1 MEALLNRYR
10 NLTVLLVVI
19 LAQLLL
25 LAYQVK
31 TNQDVRLIR
40 VWAVTAITPI
50 AHVLEVVR
58 ANTIGIAENYF
69 VLIKVRE
76 TNQRLTQEN
85 GQLKLENSFLRTE
98 LQTADRV
105 KALSAFP
112 AADAIA
118 DARLAHHRQ
127 RHRSKLQGR
136 LRRPRLHR
144 RRHEGHGGGHAG
156 RHCR

>member
-19 LAQLLL
+19 LAQLVL

-40 VWAVTAITPI
+40 VWAVTAVTPL

-69 VLIKVRE
+69 VLIKVAGE
-76 TNQRLTQEN
+76 NQRLTQEN
-85 GQLKLENSFLRTE
+85 GHLKLENHFLRTE
-98 LQTADRV
+98 LQTADRA
-105 KALSAFP
+105 KALSAFQQQTP
-112 AADAIA
+112 SRTLAARIIGNATGA
-118 DARLAHHRQ
+118 TRRWSSSTAA
-127 RHRSKLQGR
+127 
-136 LRRPRLHR
+136 RRP
-144 RRHEGHGGGHAG
+144 AS
-156 RHCR
+156 